1 MEEEPQTS
9 LNIKSKEV
17 VLACFKGN
25 TVDLLDLPIRLVQL
39 KLKENDNIRKCYWKL
54 NNIAHVSEDD
64 QDDNARV

>member
-17 VLACFKGN
+17 VLACFKGS

-39 KLKENDNIRKCYWKL
+39 KLKENDNIRKCY
-54 NNIAHVSEDD
+54 
-64 QDDNARV
+64 